1 MQGDTAESCIGVGV
15 ISVASLSPQTST
27 RQLNNRKEGPLN
39 TYWAGVVSGKDL
51 KASKDGEQRP
61 CWLRGGA
68 AGLGGHLGPQSP
80 VAALPEHRRV
90 LRPQCSH
97 TCAQAG
103 CQRGS
108 GSPVSPIISA
118 PRGIGQRV
126 SAASPMRGQAC
137 VSTACSGGCR
147 RLHFNPS
154 FISLFVNTYPA
165 PQVTF

>member
-1 MQGDTAESCIGVGV
+1 M
-15 ISVASLSPQTST
+15 
-27 RQLNNRKEGPLN
+27 
-39 TYWAGVVSGKDL
+39 YWAGVGSGKDL

-68 AGLGGHLGPQSP
+68 AGPGGRLGPQSP
-80 VAALPEHRRV
+80 GATLPEHRRA

-97 TCAQAG
+97 MCAQAG
-103 CQRGS
+103 RQRGS
-108 GSPVSPIISA
+108 GSPVSPVVSA
-118 PRGIGQRV
+118 PRGIEQRA
-126 SAASPMRGQAC
+126 SAASPRRGQAC
-137 VSTACSGGCR
+137 VSTAHSGGCR